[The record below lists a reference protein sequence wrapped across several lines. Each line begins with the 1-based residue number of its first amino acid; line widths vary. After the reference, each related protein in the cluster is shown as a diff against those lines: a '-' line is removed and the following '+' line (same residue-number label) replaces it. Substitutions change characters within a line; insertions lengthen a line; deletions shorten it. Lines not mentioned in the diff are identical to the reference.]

1 MIILKKYLKYVSLII
16 VSILTLIIIYS
27 MLIFNSEYMQIQ
39 LLKNIYKDLLIE
51 QLHLDQSSYTNFIT
65 NKEYINKKEL
75 LNYFENE
82 NSNIVLKL
90 KYIKKSNVL
99 IVYLNNHSN
108 NTTTI
113 QKYKIKLGI
122 FKLDYIKLEEK
133 QEINY
138 II

>member
-1 MIILKKYLKYVSLII
+1 
-16 VSILTLIIIYS
+16 
-27 MLIFNSEYMQIQ
+27 MQIK
-39 LLKNIYKDLLIE
+39 LLNNIYKDLLIE
-51 QLHLDQSSYTNFIT
+51 QVHLDQSSYTNFIT

-99 IVYLNNHSN
+99 IVYLNNYNN

-113 QKYKIKLGI
+113 QKYKIKLGLL
-122 FKLDYIKLEEK
+122 KLDYIKIEEK
-133 QEINY
+133 QETNY